1 MGSCRVIGA
10 IINIAMPFIHG
21 FMGCAMLGLLDS
33 LRNVFNSSAKQKSL
47 KVLNLTEQSITE
59 LDGEA
64 AKSLVDGS
72 ETTSLAYAS

>member
-1 MGSCRVIGA
+1 MDLCA
-10 IINIAMPFIHG
+10 
-21 FMGCAMLGLLDS
+21 AMLGLLDS
-33 LRNVFNSSAKQKSL
+33 LRNVFDSSAKQKSL

-72 ETTSLAYAS
+72 ESTSLTCASRA